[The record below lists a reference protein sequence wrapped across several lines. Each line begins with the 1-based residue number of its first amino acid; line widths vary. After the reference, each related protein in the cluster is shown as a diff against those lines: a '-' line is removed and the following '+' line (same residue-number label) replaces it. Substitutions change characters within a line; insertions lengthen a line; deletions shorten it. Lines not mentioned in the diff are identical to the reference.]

1 MRKAVSSID
10 PLVPLFDV
18 QTMSDVVSQSTA
30 NRRFN
35 TQLLTFLGLTGLIL
49 AAIGIYGVI
58 AFFVSQRTHEI
69 GVRVALGASRP
80 SVIRMVVRQAATLAL
95 VGIAI
100 GAVGAW
106 WATKV
111 FGTMLFQVGAR
122 DPIAFI
128 AAAAALLIVALAASW
143 LPAQR
148 AARVDPVK
156 ALAAAG

>member
-1 MRKAVSSID
+1 
-10 PLVPLFDV
+10 
-18 QTMSDVVSQSTA
+18 MSDVVAQSTA

-69 GVRVALGASRP
+69 GVRVALGASRQR
-80 SVIRMVVRQAATLAL
+80 VIAMVVRQAAILAI
-95 VGIAI
+95 VGIVV

-106 WATKV
+106 WATSV
-111 FGTMLFQVGAR
+111 FRTMLYQIGAR

-143 LPAQR
+143 LPARR
-148 AARVDPVK
+148 ASRVEPVK
-156 ALAAAG
+156 ALGAAG